1 MRTDSQAAL
10 SVELSQAST
19 ATVTV
24 DYATSDNT
32 AEAGDDYTETSGTLT
47 FAAGETV
54 MAIIVPILDDAIYET
69 LEAVQRHAQQPGRSN
84 AARLPISPGDHR
96 VKTSLRRQ
104 RP

>member
-1 MRTDSQAAL
+1 MDEDDSQATL

-19 ATVTV
+19 VTVTV

-69 LEAVQRHAQQPGRSN
+69 LRSG
-84 AARLPISPGDHR
+84 S
-96 VKTSLRRQ
+96 TSR
-104 RP
+104 

>member
-1 MRTDSQAAL
+1 M
-10 SVELSQAST
+10 
-19 ATVTV
+19 

-69 LEAVQRHAQQPGRSN
+69 LERFNVTLSNPTGATLPAFPGAQIN
-84 AARLPISPGDHR
+84 IA
-96 VKTSLRRQ
+96 
-104 RP
+104 